1 MNASLYRGG
10 AYGPGFGADECFLT
24 TQQLMHGTGLMGT
37 FPFLHM
43 GLPQVILRGF
53 DAAEVIETTLR
64 HRATATF
71 FVPGMVT
78 RLTEVV
84 TETGRSVAPPL
95 RRIVYG

>member
-1 MNASLYRGG
+1 MEVNASLYRSG

-53 DAAEVIETTLR
+53 DAAEVIENT
-64 HRATATF
+64 
-71 FVPGMVT
+71 
-78 RLTEVV
+78 
-84 TETGRSVAPPL
+84 
-95 RRIVYG
+95 